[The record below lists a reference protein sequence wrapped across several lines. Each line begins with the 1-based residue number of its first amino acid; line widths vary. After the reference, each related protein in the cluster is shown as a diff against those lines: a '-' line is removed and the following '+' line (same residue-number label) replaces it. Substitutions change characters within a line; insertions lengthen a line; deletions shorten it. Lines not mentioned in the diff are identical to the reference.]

1 MAIEVRIDPP
11 ALITQADEAAKA
23 VDRLTASQKKQA
35 KAAQSAA
42 KANARSLA
50 SFDTIERLKTQSAS
64 SGGGS
69 SKANKETEET
79 IEKTQGWVDWLERL
93 LEKLRTMAAQVIAF
107 FAGLGQQLFAGL
119 QNAWAEYGAPIM
131 EQLSQAFSGLGVLL
145 QTLHDTI
152 LVPIGEAIIQG
163 LTIFWQEHLLP
174 LWENL
179 TLFFGQLTL
188 TVLEVWNSLLLPL
201 LQWMAET
208 FGPIIGQVGTFLVN
222 TFFSALSALTD
233 FANLGLIILRKFLEQ
248 VQIIA
253 KTLGSVWQGV
263 GETLKAVFQ
272 QVWEFVVG
280 AINGII
286 GAVNALIQG
295 VTAALNQMIRAINSL
310 HIEIPDWS
318 PIYGG
323 ERLGFNLSELPTP
336 QIPYLATGA
345 VIPANSPFL
354 AVLGDQKQGVN
365 IEAPLETMVEAFRAA
380 QTGQNVT
387 VRFAG
392 NLAQL
397 GRVLYPVL
405 EKEGKRLG
413 TSLAKGGSV

>member
-1 MAIEVRIDPP
+1 M
-11 ALITQADEAAKA
+11 
-23 VDRLTASQKKQA
+23 
-35 KAAQSAA
+35 
-42 KANARSLA
+42 
-50 SFDTIERLKTQSAS
+50 
-64 SGGGS
+64 
-69 SKANKETEET
+69 
-79 IEKTQGWVDWLERL
+79 
-93 LEKLRTMAAQVIAF
+93 
-107 FAGLGQQLFAGL
+107 
-119 QNAWAEYGAPIM
+119 
-131 EQLSQAFSGLGVLL
+131 
-145 QTLHDTI
+145 
-152 LVPIGEAIIQG
+152 
-163 LTIFWQEHLLP
+163 
-174 LWENL
+174 
-179 TLFFGQLTL
+179 
-188 TVLEVWNSLLLPL
+188 
-201 LQWMAET
+201 
-208 FGPIIGQVGTFLVN
+208 N

-413 TSLAKGGSV
+413 TSLAKGGTV